1 MPRRTRRRWIAAIVV
16 PMAFTAASLL
26 GAEAN
31 SKAEETPSS
40 IAGTDLARML
50 RRDTHNLM
58 MRKSP
63 RGAMTVDIDGGF
75 QSVLI
80 VQIGHDGKPVISCI
94 ASEKEAERIFAP
106 KKETAR
112 EKP

>member
-1 MPRRTRRRWIAAIVV
+1 MPRRTSRRWIAAIF
-16 PMAFTAASLL
+16 PMVLMAAPLFA
-26 GAEAN
+26 AEAK
-31 SKAEETPSS
+31 SKSEETPSP

-63 RGAMTVDIDGGF
+63 RGAMTVDVDGGF

-80 VQIGHDGKPVISCI
+80 VQIGQDGKPVISCI
-94 ASEKEAERIFAP
+94 ASEKEAERIFAA
-106 KKETAR
+106 KKETSR